1 MLAENMAAPLANKP
15 QARTFVPPAAK
26 PQSPSAPSALPEAP
40 KVSGDLAST
49 ASTGNNPALKHDY
62 AAALANQPKPKA
74 FVPPT
79 APARAN
85 GAPGGVWHTPVI
97 QEAPVLNA
105 GAMPSSNVN
114 VAIVGLNPAEK
125 LSGPL
130 PESSRAAKFSAGPEP
145 NGNSQGNGSASG
157 SLLSVPG
164 LVVRDSSPNTRRSE
178 NPILMAR
185 AAPTSPEMLAAAVK
199 NAASAAGDGHNTEI
213 RLAPP
218 PDPQF
223 AGRDVYTLAIQ
234 MPNITS
240 YVGSWIMWFSE
251 RDASGP
257 RARHDLSPPVLMH
270 KVDPKYYP
278 SAIADRIEGK
288 VQIAGVILADGHVD
302 QLRVLRSVDP
312 RLDASAIE
320 ALHRWEFEPAQRHGQ
335 AVAVDMVAEIPFLL
349 APAQTKR

>member
-15 QARTFVPPAAK
+15 QPRTFVLPAAK
-26 PQSPSAPSALPEAP
+26 PQSPSVPAALPEAP
-40 KVSGDLAST
+40 KVALAS
-49 ASTGNNPALKHDY
+49 AAGTGSNPALNHDY
-62 AAALANQPKPKA
+62 AAALANQPKPRA
-74 FVPPT
+74 FVPPA
-79 APARAN
+79 APAAVHGTN
-85 GAPGGVWHTPVI
+85 GGAPGQPVI

-105 GAMPSSNVN
+105 GTLPSANVN

-125 LSGPL
+125 LAGPL
-130 PESSRAAKFSAGPEP
+130 PEGSRAAKFSAGPEP
-145 NGNSQGNGSASG
+145 NGNSQGAGSPSG
-157 SLLSVPG
+157 SLLSIPG
-164 LVVRDSSPNTRRSE
+164 LVVRGASPNARPPE
-178 NPILMAR
+178 NPVLMAR
-185 AAPTSPEMLAAAVK
+185 AAPTSPEMLAAVAR
-199 NAASAAGDGHNTEI
+199 NAAPTVVDGHSNEI

-251 RDASGP
+251 RDAPGP

-302 QLRVLRSVDP
+302 QLRVLRSVDS

-349 APAQTKR
+349 APAPTKR